1 MQTPFWLNEPTILVK
16 TKYINQLWPTK
27 EMDVNE
33 KLNSITRLILL
44 LSLLLYLITNNNR
57 ILITCCITI
66 FAIILLKY
74 TLKQENEKEKKEGFQ
89 LNKKA
94 LISSKIHPPTP
105 SNPMMNVLLPQIQD
119 DPNRPPAAPSYN
131 PIIVDKINEATQS
144 MVVNSFDN
152 PDGINDRLF
161 KDLGDSFQFDRSM
174 IQFNSNANTQIPNDQ
189 KSFAE
194 FCYGDMISCKEGDPM
209 ACSKR
214 MPPNWI
220 NG

>member
-16 TKYINQLWPTK
+16 AKYINHLWPTK
-27 EMDVNE
+27 DMDVNE
-33 KLNSITRLILL
+33 KLNSITRLVLL
-44 LSLLLYLITNNNR
+44 LSLILYLITNNNR
-57 ILITCCITI
+57 IIITCCIII

-74 TLKQENEKEKKEGFQ
+74 TLKQEKEGFK
-89 LNKKA
+89 LNKNDV
-94 LISSKIHPPTP
+94 LVPSELQFPTP
-105 SNPMMNVLLPQIQD
+105 SNPMMNVMLPQIQD
-119 DPNRPPAAPSYN
+119 NPNRPPAASSYN
-131 PIIVDKINEATQS
+131 PTIVDKINETTQT
-144 MVVNSFDN
+144 MVVNTFDN

-220 NG
+220 